1 MGTYRLRVP
10 PSRVGYVLEAQ
21 GGLPP
26 GPRVPVRTG
35 YAYQPQ
41 ALGTYS
47 VPWQPRY
54 SKLPRQ
60 LGDALLR
67 AVRSARDEADAIR
80 NCEALVGPDSSSR
93 DGAPDGR
100 DT

>member
-1 MGTYRLRVP
+1 MRVDAG
-10 PSRVGYVLEAQ
+10 SRAARE
-21 GGLPP
+21 
-26 GPRVPVRTG
+26 
-35 YAYQPQ
+35 
-41 ALGTYS
+41 
-47 VPWQPRY
+47 Y

-67 AVRSARDEADAIR
+67 AVRSARDEADAMR

-93 DGAPDGR
+93 DGAPDGC